1 MRRYAAIPA
10 GLILLLSPAA
20 HAANLAVITN
30 PPTIF
35 NLVVLVV
42 AVVGLVGAFRVT
54 DLVRGGLLLKSWQLF
69 VVGFIVLALAQV
81 AALLHAFEFVSIPS
95 LWCRFCWFSWSDC
108 SHTAYTRP
116 TERSVESRF
125 RLT

>member
-1 MRRYAAIPA
+1 MRRYVAIPA
-10 GLILLLSPAA
+10 GLILLFSPAA

-35 NLVVLVV
+35 NLVVLAV
-42 AVVGLVGAFRVT
+42 AVFGLVGAFRVT

-81 AALLHAFEFVSIPS
+81 AALLHAFEFVSLPS
-95 LWCRFCWFSWSDC
+95 FVVPLLLVLMVGLF
-108 SHTAYTRP
+108 AYGVHEARRTL
-116 TERSVESRF
+116 S
-125 RLT
+125 